1 MTGPVERLTV
11 IGAGLVGASIAR
23 AAVAAGVGRV
33 RVTDADA
40 EVRAQARALGIGHE
54 VLDDVAGA
62 CEGADV
68 VIAAV
73 PAAAVAEVLVAAA
86 AAAPAQVILTDA
98 ASLKADLTLE
108 VESRLRV
115 EVGSKQLELGSRP
128 EPEAPELETPE
139 QETPEQGTGSAVGSA
154 PQVGPRS
161 EAGVRAAGRFVGGHP
176 MAGSERSGPDAADE
190 QLFQGATW
198 VLTPTATTDDD
209 VLPRLSTLLRAFG
222 ARVVA
227 LEPDRHDELVAIVSH
242 LPQVVASVLADVAAD
257 AVEATG
263 DAVLS
268 VAGGGYRD
276 TTRIA
281 ASDPALWLPILE
293 GNRAA
298 VLEALEA
305 YADRLDVLR
314 EALQSG
320 DATGVESILARASR
334 GRRQLAAKAEAREV
348 VDLIVPLD
356 DRPGQLAAATTAL
369 GQAGVNVE
377 DLAMRHATEGSR
389 GALLVRVAAADRA
402 RAIEALS
409 AQDLHAHVDTTD
421 TDVDAAN
428 PDVTEGRP

>member
-1 MTGPVERLTV
+1 MTDRAERLTV
-11 IGAGLVGASIAR
+11 VGAGLVGASIAR
-23 AAVAAGVGRV
+23 AAVAAGVGQV
-33 RVTDADA
+33 RLTDADA

-54 VLDDVAGA
+54 VLDDVDGA
-62 CEGADV
+62 CAGADV

-86 AAAPAQVILTDA
+86 AAAPGHAILTDA
-98 ASLKADLTLE
+98 ASLKSDLTLE

-115 EVGSKQLELGSRP
+115 EVGS
-128 EPEAPELETPE
+128 
-139 QETPEQGTGSAVGSA
+139 
-154 PQVGPRS
+154 
-161 EAGVRAAGRFVGGHP
+161 RAAGRFVGGHP
-176 MAGSERSGPDAADE
+176 MAGSERSGPDAADA

-209 VLPRLSTLLRAFG
+209 VLPRLSALLRTFG

-281 ASDPALWLPILE
+281 ASDPALWLPILD

-305 YADRLDVLR
+305 YAGRLDAFR
-314 EALQSG
+314 QALGAG
-320 DATGVESILARASR
+320 DVAGVEAILARASR
-334 GRRQLAAKAEAREV
+334 GRRQLAAKAEPREV
-348 VDLIVPLD
+348 VDLVVALD

-369 GQAGVNVE
+369 GQDGVNVE
-377 DLAMRHATEGSR
+377 DLAMRHATEGQR

-409 AQDLHAHVDTTD
+409 AQGLYAHVDTTE
-421 TDVDAAN
+421 TDVDAAGS
-428 PDVTEGRP
+428 DGTGGRP